1 MFAGAYWSK
10 RAETREEAAL
20 RLVVLLRALAES
32 SADFSRWYSKGRS
45 KAAALRNELSIDVL
59 SIAHRLSE
67 NRTDVG
73 NNVIVELGF
82 SVGVWNGDRASLSA
96 TIGCY
101 AERVGN
107 AVVLRSETTNIDE
120 WRKVLRHLVDAFEPD
135 DALVACTERVAS
147 SGAEPADVAWLTYT
161 RAAGVEEHPERR

>member
-1 MFAGAYWSK
+1 M
-10 RAETREEAAL
+10 
-20 RLVVLLRALAES
+20 RLEFVAS
-32 SADFSRWYSKGRS
+32 CIRWGG
-45 KAAALRNELSIDVL
+45 
-59 SIAHRLSE
+59 
-67 NRTDVG
+67 NRRGVG
-73 NNVIVELGF
+73 NNVIVGLGL
-82 SVGVWNGDRASLSA
+82 SLGVWNGDRASLSA